1 MPHELGLTCL
11 NMLILLLF
19 PVVTTEKKSPAEHD
33 VVKRG
38 LWVCPI
44 CTYDNDESLS
54 FCEFC
59 GVIRNPSVNVSSN
72 GGAKAAKA
80 GI

>member
-1 MPHELGLTCL
+1 MPQELGLTWL

-19 PVVTTEKKSPAEHD
+19 PFVTTEKKSQADHD
-33 VVKRG
+33 VVKPR

-44 CTYDNDESLS
+44 CTYDNDESLA

-59 GVIRNPSVNVSSN
+59 GVIRNLPSVNVSSN
-72 GGAKAAKA
+72 GDAKA